1 MQTGDAVFQRREG
14 GEQAHERMASGDLKG
29 GHQVADHHLAEA
41 GVEPSV
47 GRVGDSYDSVMTE
60 TAISLHK
67 TEVTR
72 RPALVEP

>member
-1 MQTGDAVFQRREG
+1 M
-14 GEQAHERMASGDLKG
+14 
-29 GHQVADHHLAEA
+29 ADHHLAEA